1 MARGKFQAKK
11 DGTGG
16 LPGEVKQMR
25 LGSPPGAASVW
36 LGAPTSPNSASKP
49 STVRAGSQAGLP
61 ALGVAVMSPW
71 GWRILAVF
79 AMVATGLC
87 LTFFVDGKT
96 MFASLWVVVSL
107 AWGGFSFKLWRE
119 HLSWDSLA
127 SDPTAPTKE
136 SSAKRAGLAG
146 AQPR

>member
-1 MARGKFQAKK
+1 
-11 DGTGG
+11 
-16 LPGEVKQMR
+16 
-25 LGSPPGAASVW
+25 
-36 LGAPTSPNSASKP
+36 
-49 STVRAGSQAGLP
+49 
-61 ALGVAVMSPW
+61 MSPW

-119 HLSWDSLA
+119 HLRWDSLA
-127 SDPTAPTKE
+127 SDLTAPTKEAPTKEAPTKE